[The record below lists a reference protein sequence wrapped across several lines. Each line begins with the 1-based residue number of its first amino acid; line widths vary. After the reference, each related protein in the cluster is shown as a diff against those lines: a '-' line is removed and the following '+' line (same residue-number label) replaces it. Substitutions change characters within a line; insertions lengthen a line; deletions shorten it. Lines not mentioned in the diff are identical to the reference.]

1 MSVQSSLNIVFFLS
15 LATGIYF
22 FVDGVNKNHH
32 DKDHQLSQT
41 FRNVALLKD
50 GSDLDVAEND
60 LRRSRKIV
68 SVVKGKMEAAEADIV
83 KVKNVD
89 HETKEMIYVQ
99 NSMEELYQHVL
110 NSNQE
115 MLEKKQLEFINTV
128 NENPEVLESTLKTL
142 KDWLVSYE
150 NFKYEK
156 EYEIFKLLAAF
167 PQDKTI
173 NTLKSSLTIREEK
186 GQEGIDVVLNH
197 QIYTKIAQL
206 SDQNNEQSEYLISQ
220 GDPALM
226 GLIQY
231 SNDLSAS
238 LDPVD
243 KELETKIN
251 EHMLNTFYSEVENA
265 GDERRTFWLEAF
277 AISSNPNFR
286 KIHLE
291 AYNE

>member
-1 MSVQSSLNIVFFLS
+1 M
-15 LATGIYF
+15 
-22 FVDGVNKNHH
+22 DGVNKNHH

-206 SDQNNEQSEYLISQ
+206 SDKNNEQSEYLISQ

-238 LDPVD
+238 SDPTD

-291 AYNE
+291 SYNE

>member
-1 MSVQSSLNIVFFLS
+1 VQSGINIVFFIS

-22 FVDGVNKNHH
+22 FVDGFNQNHR

-41 FRNVALLKD
+41 FRNVALLKN
-50 GSDLDVAEND
+50 GSDLDLAEND
-60 LRRSRKIV
+60 ITRSKQII
-68 SVVKGKMEAAEADIV
+68 SVVKGNIEAAEAEIV
-83 KVKNVD
+83 KVEDV
-89 HETKEMIYVQ
+89 ERESKEMIYVQ
-99 NSMEELYQHVL
+99 DSMKELYQLVL
-110 NSNQE
+110 DSNQE
-115 MLEKKQLEFINTV
+115 MLEKKQLEFIAAV
-128 NENPEVLESTLKTL
+128 NDDPLVLESTLKTL

-173 NTLKSSLTIREEK
+173 DTLKSSLTIREEK

-231 SNDLSAS
+231 SNDLSTS
-238 LDPVD
+238 SESTD

-251 EHMLNTFYSEVENA
+251 EHILNTFYSEVENA

>member
-1 MSVQSSLNIVFFLS
+1 MQSSLNIVFFLS

-110 NSNQE
+110 NSNQD
-115 MLEKKQLEFINTV
+115 MLEKKQLEWNYFWHGLRTK
-128 NENPEVLESTLKTL
+128 VLHKRKGALQMSQQSIFPIIFSSTKQDFDFHKSEITL
-142 KDWLVSYE
+142 NSHD
-150 NFKYEK
+150 
-156 EYEIFKLLAAF
+156 LL
-167 PQDKTI
+167 
-173 NTLKSSLTIREEK
+173 
-186 GQEGIDVVLNH
+186 
-197 QIYTKIAQL
+197 
-206 SDQNNEQSEYLISQ
+206 
-220 GDPALM
+220 
-226 GLIQY
+226 
-231 SNDLSAS
+231 
-238 LDPVD
+238 
-243 KELETKIN
+243 
-251 EHMLNTFYSEVENA
+251 
-265 GDERRTFWLEAF
+265 
-277 AISSNPNFR
+277 
-286 KIHLE
+286 
-291 AYNE
+291 

>member
-1 MSVQSSLNIVFFLS
+1 MQSGINIVFFIS

-22 FVDGVNKNHH
+22 FVDGFNKNHR

-41 FRNVALLKD
+41 FRNVALLKN
-50 GSDLDVAEND
+50 GSDLDLAEND
-60 LRRSRKIV
+60 ITRSKQII
-68 SVVKGKMEAAEADIV
+68 SVVKGNIEAAEAEIV
-83 KVKNVD
+83 KVEDV
-89 HETKEMIYVQ
+89 ERESKEMIYVQ
-99 NSMEELYQHVL
+99 DSMKELYQLVL
-110 NSNQE
+110 DSNQE
-115 MLEKKQLEFINTV
+115 MLEKKQLEFIAAV
-128 NENPEVLESTLKTL
+128 NDDPLVLESTLKTL

-173 NTLKSSLTIREEK
+173 DTLKSSLTIREEK

-231 SNDLSAS
+231 SNDLSTS
-238 LDPVD
+238 SESTD

-251 EHMLNTFYSEVENA
+251 EHILNTFYSEVENA